1 MSIFKSKSLSG
12 YILFSLGCF
21 ATLLLLSVFWILFVA
36 DWQAWNIGLT
46 LVVLGSF
53 LLMAIMRFKH
63 RVIASFDRAL
73 LHIEAVKVEDYN
85 QYAKSEFKEGVTAN
99 FHNELTML
107 SEKMQT
113 HKSQYDQHAL
123 LLYQLIDQLDTP
135 MLVFNQ
141 KQKLTYANAAFS
153 SLFGQP
159 WQMYRLASPKLLGLI
174 YTDKGWHLP
183 GKDQQWYVSQSEFI
197 DSGERHQLLVFTNI
211 DSAIRAS
218 QLNAWQQIIRVMG
231 HEIRN
236 SLTPVSSLAESLAS
250 KSDSVREKQA
260 LEVISERCHHLQDF
274 VNRYSS
280 LSQTLSLDLQQIN
293 VAMFVER
300 LKGLF
305 SRNNLTFFNKSQWL
319 WADSTF
325 IEQVFINLLKNA
337 FEAQATQ
344 VKIEMTEKAQKSLIK
359 IVDDGHG
366 FANTDN
372 LFVPLFTTKQQGQGI
387 GLTFCRNII
396 EQHGGSIEIKN
407 NSAPQ
412 QGMTVSTSLPFEPKT
427 KQSPP

>member
-1 MSIFKSKSLSG
+1 MSIFKSNSLSA
-12 YILFSLGCF
+12 YIFTVLACF
-21 ATLLLLSVFWILFVA
+21 ALLFLLTVFWILVVA
-36 DWQAWNIGLT
+36 DWQAWNISLT
-46 LVVLGSF
+46 LVVLGLF
-53 LLMAIMRFKH
+53 LLMGIMRFKH
-63 RVIASFDRAL
+63 RIITSFDRAL

-153 SLFGQP
+153 TLFGQP
-159 WQMYRLASPKLLGLI
+159 WQMYRLASPKLLGLT
-174 YTDKGWHLP
+174 YTNKGWHLP
-183 GKDQQWYVSQSEFI
+183 SKDRQWHVSQSEFI
-197 DSGERHQLLVFTNI
+197 DTGERHQLLVFTNI

-250 KSDSVREKQA
+250 HSDSAREKQA
-260 LEVISERCHHLQDF
+260 LAIISERCHHLQDF

-280 LSQTLSLDLQQIN
+280 LSQTLNLDLQQMN

-305 SRNNLTFFNKSQWL
+305 SQNNLMFVNKSQWL
-319 WADSTF
+319 WADPTF

-344 VKIEMTEKAQKSLIK
+344 VKIEIRDKDRQSLIK
-359 IVDDGHG
+359 IIDDGHG

-407 NSAPQ
+407 NLAPQ
-412 QGMTVSTSLPFEPKT
+412 KGMTATLVLPVLHNSHT
-427 KQSPP
+427 GNI

>member
-1 MSIFKSKSLSG
+1 MPIFKSKSLSA
-12 YILFSLGCF
+12 YIFYCLSCCASLF
-21 ATLLLLSVFWILFVA
+21 LLSVSWILFTA

-46 LVVLGSF
+46 LIVLGLF
-53 LLMAIMRFKH
+53 LIMGIMGFKNK
-63 RVIASFDRAL
+63 VMSSFDRAL

-135 MLVFNQ
+135 MLVFNK

-153 SLFGQP
+153 TLFGQP
-159 WQMYRLASPKLLGLI
+159 WQMYRLASPRLLGLV
-174 YTDKGWHLP
+174 YTDKGWILP
-183 GKDQQWYVSQSEFI
+183 SKEQQWHVSQSEFI

-218 QLNAWQQIIRVMG
+218 QLNAWQQIIRVLG

-250 KSDSVREKQA
+250 KSVSAREKQA
-260 LEVISERCHHLQDF
+260 LAVISERCHHLQDF

-280 LSQTLSLDLQQIN
+280 LSQTLNLDLQQIS

-305 SRNNLTFFNKSQWL
+305 SQNNLIFANKSQWL
-319 WADSTF
+319 WADPIF

-344 VKIEMTEKAQKSLIK
+344 VKIEITEKAQQTLIQ

-396 EQHGGSIEIKN
+396 EQHGGHIDMQN
-407 NSAPQ
+407 NPAGKK
-412 QGMTVSTSLPFEPKT
+412 GMRVTLALPRTPT
-427 KQSPP
+427 GTI